1 MRVVLLL
8 FLALAACGRPLTPAE
23 KTFAMQLHGPTIDT
37 SRIRTIRG
45 SPVGGI
51 TYQRPK
57 RPRLACRELILP
69 EPETDMVTVGP
80 VAMVVHNK
88 VFYARDWYLDD
99 YMQDYPKRMNLLM
112 AMLFAHEITHV
123 WQWQNRDKTGY
134 SPLRAAREH
143 QISDDPYLF
152 DIATRTRFLDYG
164 YEQQAGIVE
173 EYVCC
178 ATLDPEAARTKRLRA
193 LLQEEFP
200 LQKLTIPEDV
210 LLPWDGAETRGICGP
225 QNGGAR

>member
-1 MRVVLLL
+1 MRVLIIL

-23 KTFAMQLHGPTIDT
+23 KSFAAQLHGDTIDT
-37 SRIRTIRG
+37 SRIRAVRG
-45 SPVGGI
+45 SPVGSI
-51 TYQRPK
+51 TLLRPK

-69 EPETDMVTVGP
+69 EPEEDLVTVTP
-80 VAMVVHNK
+80 VAMVIHNK

-99 YMQDYPKRMNLLM
+99 FMQNYPERLDLLS

-123 WQWQNRDKTGY
+123 WQWQNRAKTGY

-143 QISDDPYLF
+143 AESDDPYLF
-152 DIATRTRFLDYG
+152 DIDTQTRFLDYG

-178 ATLDPEAARTKRLRA
+178 AALDPEGSRTNRLKA
-193 LLQEEFP
+193 LISD
-200 LQKLTIPEDV
+200 TIPMRDLQV
-210 LLPWDGAETRGICGP
+210 PRQILIPWKDAQLQGICS
-225 QNGGAR
+225 